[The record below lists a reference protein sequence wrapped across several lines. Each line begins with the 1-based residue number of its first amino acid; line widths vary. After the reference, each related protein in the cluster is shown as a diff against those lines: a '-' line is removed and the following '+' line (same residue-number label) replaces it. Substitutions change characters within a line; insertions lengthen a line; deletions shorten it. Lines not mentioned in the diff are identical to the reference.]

1 MSCDKGS
8 CSSPHSNSSCHCDCH
23 KGCGCSCHNKSQGA
37 EGECCV
43 SDPLIQLA
51 DQAWME
57 LMKEK
62 IKAQFQASSGSKMD
76 GVAKVLASACGAKWQ
91 LKMATKQHRDDYKK
105 NLSEAFQKHSK

>member
-51 DQAWME
+51 DQAWGE
-57 LMKEK
+57 GLGT
-62 IKAQFQASSGSKMD
+62 ARQLWQQLRH
-76 GVAKVLASACGAKWQ
+76 LAC
-91 LKMATKQHRDDYKK
+91 
-105 NLSEAFQKHSK
+105 